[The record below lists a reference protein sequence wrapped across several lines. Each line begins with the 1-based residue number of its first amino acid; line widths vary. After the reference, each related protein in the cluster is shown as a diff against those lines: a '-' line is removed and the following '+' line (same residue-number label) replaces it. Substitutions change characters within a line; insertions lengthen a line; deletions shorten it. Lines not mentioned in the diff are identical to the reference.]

1 MGMKQRYTV
10 NVHYDAVVT
19 VDVIANSEEEAVQKA
34 LYKAEDI
41 SLEDAE
47 VFDINCCV
55 TNIEDLYP

>member
-1 MGMKQRYTV
+1 MKQRYTV

-47 VFDINCCV
+47 VWR
-55 TNIEDLYP
+55 L